1 MEVASTAQ
9 AMTTLR
15 GPTLRGP
22 RGIYWGWVIVA
33 ALSVTE
39 TTSWGILYYSP
50 TVFLLPMER
59 ELGWTR
65 AQLSGALSLS
75 LLVAALAAVPVGR
88 WLDRHGPRAIMT
100 VGSCLATL
108 TVLAWSRVESLTT
121 FYAIWL
127 VNGVLQAVLL
137 YEPAF
142 ATLAV
147 WFRRRRAVAMT
158 ALTLVAGLA
167 STIFLPLASWL
178 VEGRGWRAALG
189 IFAVMLAVLTVPL
202 HAFVLRRRPADYGL
216 VEDGEAP
223 RPEEP
228 GRPPAA

>member
-65 AQLSGALSLS
+65 AQL
-75 LLVAALAAVPVGR
+75 
-88 WLDRHGPRAIMT
+88 
-100 VGSCLATL
+100 
-108 TVLAWSRVESLTT
+108 AWSRVDSLTT